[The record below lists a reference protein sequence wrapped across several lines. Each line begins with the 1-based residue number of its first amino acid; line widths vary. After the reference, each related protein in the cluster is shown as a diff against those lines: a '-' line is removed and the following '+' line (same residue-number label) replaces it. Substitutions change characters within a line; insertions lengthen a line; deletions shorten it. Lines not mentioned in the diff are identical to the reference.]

1 MGVIG
6 QTIKDKLT
14 EKFNPS
20 QLEVIDESHKHA
32 HHAGAKA
39 HAEKTGIAPQ
49 SAESHFHVRI
59 RADSFDGQGRLAR
72 HRAVMEMLSEEL
84 AGPVH
89 ALSVEFI

>member
-14 EKFNPS
+14 ENFNPS
-20 QLEVIDESHKHA
+20 HLEVIDESHKHA

-39 HAEKTGIAPQ
+39 HAQKTGTPAQ
-49 SAESHFHVRI
+49 SAESHFQVRI
-59 RADSFDGQGRLAR
+59 SADSFVGQGRLAR
-72 HRAVMEMLSEEL
+72 HRAVMDLLAEEL